1 MEELQGLKTGD
12 GHMDCFV
19 MSMLV
24 CIGKGNASESL
35 LSQRVHDASRVAL
48 RCQRKSAC
56 LWTEWEE
63 KDHKLYMHSRLSAPA
78 AKLPSQPLAAAVS
91 AVLLCPPL
99 PPAAAN

>member
-48 RCQRKSAC
+48 RCQRKVHAC
-56 LWTEWEE
+56 GLNGRKKTTNFTCIP
-63 KDHKLYMHSRLSAPA
+63 D
-78 AKLPSQPLAAAVS
+78 
-91 AVLLCPPL
+91 
-99 PPAAAN
+99 